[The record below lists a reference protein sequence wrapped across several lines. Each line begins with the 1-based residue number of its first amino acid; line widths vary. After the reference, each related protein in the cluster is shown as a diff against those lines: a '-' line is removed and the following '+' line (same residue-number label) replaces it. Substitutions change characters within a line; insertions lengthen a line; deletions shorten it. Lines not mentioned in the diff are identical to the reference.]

1 LTYNVIDMDSSFEP
15 AKIKPTLSDHHIHQR
30 ELEILKSIFQIIGGP
45 SSLSETL
52 ERALQF
58 VLSMVDSSVGWICL
72 HDNEGG
78 CSSFVGHQGLCFTN
92 ASDKPTPCLVHCVC
106 DRVRK
111 TKDIVVVNKLTRGC
125 PLLLVEGE
133 PERQIVGHV
142 SVPLIAKSRLVG
154 QLNIAFNNPRQVDK
168 NDLELLKTIGPQLA
182 VVIENARLWD
192 ELQEKERV
200 LKKLLNS
207 VVTAQ
212 EEERRRIS
220 RELHDEMGQNLSSLL
235 IGLSVLEK
243 TEACSKKEDIVGR
256 MIKTV
261 SEMIT
266 AIHDLAL
273 ELRPTSLDD
282 LGLIPALTQYILE
295 CPARLGIQVD
305 YEIVGSNSKH
315 LTHEAQITVYRIVQ
329 ESLTNVAR
337 HSKASRANVILNQG
351 SKSLTVI
358 IEDNGVGF
366 DLKELKSRDRKLKR
380 LGLYG
385 MEERAALI
393 GGTFT
398 VESAP
403 GAGTSIFVEIP
414 WEPESNE

>member
-1 LTYNVIDMDSSFEP
+1 MDSS
-15 AKIKPTLSDHHIHQR
+15 SDFVTPNSTDPLIQQQR

-45 SSLSETL
+45 GGLSETL
-52 ERALQF
+52 ERALKF
-58 VLSMVDSSVGWICL
+58 VLSLVDSSVGWVCL
-72 HDNEGG
+72 HDQEGG
-78 CSSFVGHQGLCFTN
+78 CSSFVGHQGLCFKN
-92 ASDKPTPCLVHCVC
+92 ESGEPTPCLVHCVC

-111 TKDIVVVNKLTRGC
+111 TREVVVMNKLTRGC

-142 SVPLIAKSRLVG
+142 SVPLVAKSRLVG
-154 QLNIAFNNPRQVDK
+154 QLNIAFNNPHQVNK
-168 NDLELLKTIGPQLA
+168 NDIELLRTVAPQLA
-182 VVIENARLWD
+182 VVIENARLW
-192 ELQEKERV
+192 EEVQNKERV
-200 LKKLLNS
+200 LKKLLNK

-243 TEACSKKEDIVGR
+243 TEACSKKEDIIGG
-256 MIKTV
+256 MTNTV
-261 SEMIT
+261 SGMIT
-266 AIHDLAL
+266 SIHDLAL

-282 LGLIPALTQYILE
+282 LGLIPALTQYIME

-305 YEIVGSNSKH
+305 HEIVGGNGKR
-315 LTHEAQITVYRIVQ
+315 LGHEAEITVYRIVQ

-351 SKSLTVI
+351 SKSFTVI
-358 IEDNGVGF
+358 IEDNGIGF
-366 DLKELKSRDRKLKR
+366 DIKELKDRNRKLKR

-385 MEERAALI
+385 MEERAALV

-398 VESAP
+398 VESTP
-403 GAGTSIFVEIP
+403 GSGTSIYVEIP
-414 WEPESNE
+414 WESESHD